1 MKKVVKIGI
10 LLIMICLMLNT
21 ISLATIDTDLYKPGE
36 LTGKDYKE
44 AFELGATLVSGI
56 QIIGVVIA
64 IAGIIILGIKYM
76 IGSVEQKAEY
86 KKTLIPYLIGCIFI
100 FAISQIVSLIYNLV
114 SQV

>member
-1 MKKVVKIGI
+1 MKKVIKIGI
-10 LLIMICLMLNT
+10 VLILIGLMLNT
-21 ISLATIDTDLYKPGE
+21 ISLAKIDTDLYKPTE
-36 LTGKDYKE
+36 LTGNDYNE

-100 FAISQIVSLIYNLV
+100 FAISQIISLIYSLA
-114 SQV
+114 SQI